1 MGETSISL
9 IRVTN
14 MASQVAEDKA
24 LSQRLSTS
32 VTTKAVMQMLTRRY
46 GRGWQSTLAEVL
58 GLSSKT
64 VNDWIR
70 KEKLPPLA
78 QIAIGAILHNRSQV
92 QGRWSVVQD
101 HDAYLV
107 CDTSGRVGRV
117 VARTGDLAD
126 AILIAAAPVVKD
138 ALAETSWVYESHFN
152 EFDGYL
158 AAQDAAEEDAE
169 LVDTGLTLL
178 REAELATEPVVL
190 ERSEGN
196 EGQGK

>member
-1 MGETSISL
+1 MT
-9 IRVTN
+9 
-14 MASQVAEDKA
+14 SQVDEDKA
-24 LSQRLSTS
+24 LSRRLGAG
-32 VTTKAVMQMLTRRY
+32 VTTQAIMQMLTRRY
-46 GRGWQSTLAEVL
+46 GRGWQSALAEVL

-64 VNDWIR
+64 VNDWMR

-92 QGRWSVVQD
+92 QGHWSVVQD

-107 CDTSGRVGRV
+107 CDASGRVGRV

-126 AILIAAAPVVKD
+126 AILIAAAPVVLE
-138 ALAETSWVYESHFN
+138 ALQETSWVYETQINDFG
-152 EFDGYL
+152 EGYL

-178 REAELATEPVVL
+178 REVELATEPVVL